1 MNYALAN
8 AAQSQAASAVEKKN
22 TDSLRTQSAQ
32 FVRTAQ

>member
-8 AAQSQAASAVEKKN
+8 AAQSQAARDVEKKN

>member
-1 MNYALAN
+1 MNYARAN
-8 AAQSQAASAVEKKN
+8 AAQSQAASGFEKKN